1 MSKKL
6 LLALTLGIASPLSA
20 QFNNG
25 NFEDGTA
32 TGWSTG
38 GGYRASISNTNLVPA
53 SFLPGGA
60 NYQAGANRS
69 SVVGPGIV
77 ANTDGNLNRVYS
89 GNYSY
94 RIEDVTDGGYASVI
108 SQTVTNY
115 QDKSIFFAWAATLEA
130 AHGVDD
136 GAVFKLLLRNDTKGI
151 DLITRQY
158 TAASGGGGID
168 SRFTLSS
175 TGHYY
180 TKDWQ
185 IEQLDVSQYVGDTFT
200 LILLAADCAPTAHQ
214 GTVYLD
220 GFGAV
225 TPPPVLPPDSG
236 VVPEPATNALMAS
249 GLLMLGGL
257 VRSRRKR
264 SAIAEA

>member
-1 MSKKL
+1 MSKKI

-20 QFNNG
+20 QFTNG
-25 NFEDGTA
+25 GFENGTA
-32 TGWSTG
+32 SGWTTG
-38 GGYRASISNTNLVPA
+38 GGRRTSIFNNALVPA

-60 NYQAGANRS
+60 NYDPSANRS

-89 GNYSY
+89 GNFAY
-94 RIEDVTDGGYASVI
+94 RVEDVMDGGFASVI
-108 SQTVTNY
+108 SQTVSNY
-115 QDKSIFFAWAATLEA
+115 QDRDIFFAWAATLES
-130 AHGVDD
+130 AHGVND
-136 GAVFKLLLRNDTKGI
+136 GAVFKMVLRNDTRGL
-151 DLITRQY
+151 DLITRTY

-180 TKDWQ
+180 TRAWQ
-185 IEQLDVSQYVGDTFT
+185 IEQLDVSQYIGDTFT
-200 LILLAADCAPTAHQ
+200 LILLAADCQPSAHQ

-225 TPPPVLPPDSG
+225 TPPPVLPPSTG

-264 SAIAEA
+264 SVVAAV